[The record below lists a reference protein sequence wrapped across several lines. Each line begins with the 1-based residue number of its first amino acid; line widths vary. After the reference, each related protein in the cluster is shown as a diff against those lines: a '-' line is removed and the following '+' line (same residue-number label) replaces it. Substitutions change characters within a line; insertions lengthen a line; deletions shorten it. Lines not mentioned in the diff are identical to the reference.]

1 MSGVRREELEAQ
13 VAAMARQVAGPMGL
27 SVVDVEFSQRGKRS
41 LLRVILDKPG
51 GILLDEC
58 ARVSEELSHML
69 DAADPIPGAY
79 VLEVSSPGLDR
90 VLRRE
95 EEFTIFRGR
104 RVAVHTYA
112 PVQGRRRL
120 EGILLGLD
128 EDGVHVEV
136 DGQEVLVPRQQVA
149 KVHLVADI

>member
-1 MSGVRREELEAQ
+1 MKRGELEAE
-13 VAAMARQVAGPMGL
+13 VAGMARQVAAPMGL
-27 SVVDVEFSQRGKRS
+27 SVVDVEFSPRGRRS
-41 LLRVILDKPG
+41 LLRVILDRPG

-69 DAADPIPGAY
+69 DAADLIPGTY

-90 VLRRE
+90 VLRRD
-95 EEFTIFRGR
+95 EEFAIFRGR

-112 PVQGRRRL
+112 PVQGQKRL
-120 EGILLGLD
+120 EGTLLGLE
-128 EDGVHVEV
+128 EDGVHLEM

-149 KVHLVADI
+149 RVHLVAEI